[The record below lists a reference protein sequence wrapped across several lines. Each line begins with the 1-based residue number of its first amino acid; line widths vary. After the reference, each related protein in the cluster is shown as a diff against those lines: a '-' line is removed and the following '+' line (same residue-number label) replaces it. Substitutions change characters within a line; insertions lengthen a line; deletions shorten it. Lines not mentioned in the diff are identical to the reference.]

1 MYLVVSR
8 SNPNCR
14 LKDKFIVWILGCDMM
29 YKKILLPTDGSK
41 CAEKAAKHAI
51 LLASQNNAEL
61 IVLNILETHSIAELP
76 VEDFTRRLNEI
87 FRREGIDALERISKM
102 HKDLAHEKDI
112 RSFKLTLKTEEGHPA
127 DMILQTAEKENIDL
141 VVMGA
146 SGKHAVKRFILGSIA
161 EKVVRHAKCPVLTV
175 H

>member
-1 MYLVVSR
+1 
-8 SNPNCR
+8 
-14 LKDKFIVWILGCDMM
+14 MM
-29 YKKILLPTDGSK
+29 YKKILVPTDGSK
-41 CAEKAAKHAI
+41 CAEKAAQHAI
-51 LLASQNNAEL
+51 ILASQNNAEL
-61 IVLNILETHSIAELP
+61 IVLNVLETHSLTGLP
-76 VEDFTRRLNEI
+76 VEDFTRKINEI

-102 HKDLAHEKDI
+102 YKDLSREKDI

-127 DMILQTAEKENIDL
+127 DMILQTAEKENVDL

-146 SGKHAVKRFILGSIA
+146 SGKHAVERFILGSVA

>member
-1 MYLVVSR
+1 
-8 SNPNCR
+8 
-14 LKDKFIVWILGCDMM
+14 M

-41 CAEKAAKHAI
+41 CAEKAAQHAI

-61 IVLNILETHSIAELP
+61 IVLNILETHSLAGVP
-76 VEDFTRRLNEI
+76 VEDFTRKVNEI
-87 FRREGIDALERISKM
+87 FRQEGINALERISKLY
-102 HKDLAHEKDI
+102 KDLSREKDI
-112 RSFKLTLKTEEGHPA
+112 RSFKLTLKTEKGHPA
-127 DMILQTAEKENIDL
+127 DMILQTTEKENIDL

-146 SGKHAVKRFILGSIA
+146 SGKHAIERFILGSVA

>member
-1 MYLVVSR
+1 
-8 SNPNCR
+8 
-14 LKDKFIVWILGCDMM
+14 MM

-41 CAEKAAKHAI
+41 CAGKAAKHAI

-61 IVLNILETHSIAELP
+61 IVLNVLETRSLAGLP
-76 VEDFTRRLNEI
+76 VEEFNRKINEI
-87 FRREGIDALERISKM
+87 FRQEGIHALEQISKM
-102 HKDLAHEKDI
+102 HKDLSREKDI

-127 DMILQTAEKENIDL
+127 DMILLTAEKENVDL
-141 VVMGA
+141 VVIGA
-146 SGKHAVKRFILGSIA
+146 SGKHSVERFILGSIA

>member
-1 MYLVVSR
+1 
-8 SNPNCR
+8 
-14 LKDKFIVWILGCDMM
+14 M

-41 CAEKAAKHAI
+41 CAKKAAKHAI

-61 IVLNILETHSIAELP
+61 IVLNVLETHSLTGLP
-76 VEDFTRRLNEI
+76 VEDFTRKVNEI
-87 FRREGIDALERISKM
+87 FRREGIDALERISKIY
-102 HKDLAHEKDI
+102 KDLSRAKDI
-112 RSFKLTLKTEEGHPA
+112 WSFKLTLKTEEGHPA
-127 DMILQTAEKENIDL
+127 DMILQIVEKEKVDL

-146 SGKHAVKRFILGSIA
+146 SGKHAVERFILGSVA

>member
-1 MYLVVSR
+1 MR
-8 SNPNCR
+8 C
-14 LKDKFIVWILGCDMM
+14 DIV

-41 CAEKAAKHAI
+41 CAEKAAQHAI

-61 IVLNILETHSIAELP
+61 IVLNILETHSLAGVP
-76 VEDFTRRLNEI
+76 VEDFTRKVNEI
-87 FRREGIDALERISKM
+87 FRQEGINALERISKLY
-102 HKDLAHEKDI
+102 KDLSREKDI
-112 RSFKLTLKTEEGHPA
+112 RSFKLTLKTEKGHPA
-127 DMILQTAEKENIDL
+127 DMILQTTEKENIDL

-146 SGKHAVKRFILGSIA
+146 SGKHAIERFILGSVA